1 MSTSNDVVDALVVTT
16 DGTQELISIKADG
29 TGRELQSAV
38 GGYIESIMSTDGFIV
53 YANEDGQRLN
63 LKHNPKG
70 SALVSAVCETSG
82 RSIPWGADE
91 LVGNIVIVGHDGS
104 GENVPIPDEW
114 VDRFKAMG
122 LWV

>member
-1 MSTSNDVVDALVVTT
+1 MSTSSDVVDALVVTT

-63 LKHNPKG
+63 LKPNPKG
-70 SALVSAVCETSG
+70 SALVSAICETFE
-82 RSIPWGADE
+82 RPVPLGADE

-104 GENVPIPDEW
+104 PENVAIPDKW
-114 VDRFKAMG
+114 VERFKEMD